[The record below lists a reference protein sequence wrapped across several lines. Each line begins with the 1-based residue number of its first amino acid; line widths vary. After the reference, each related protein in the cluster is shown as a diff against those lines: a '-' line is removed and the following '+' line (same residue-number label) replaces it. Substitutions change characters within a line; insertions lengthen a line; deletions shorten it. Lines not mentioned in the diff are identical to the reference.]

1 MSELAAS
8 DLLRAYAY
16 GIFPMA
22 ESAEDDELLWFE
34 PAMRGLLPL
43 DGFHVPARLRR
54 TVRQH
59 RFEVRTDTCFRE
71 VMLAC
76 AANSR
81 QGRES
86 TWINGRIL
94 DLYTELHEHGFAHS
108 VESWHDGRLVGGLY
122 GVALGAAFFG
132 ESMFSFETDAS
143 KVALVHLVA
152 RLRAGGYRLLDT
164 QWITGHLAQ
173 FGAFEVPK
181 ARYRRLLQ
189 EAVMQQASFDALAPD
204 ATPSA
209 ILRWVDHGGK
219 EETGTEVPDSGP

>member
-1 MSELAAS
+1 MAELSAA

-22 ESAEDDELLWFE
+22 ESADDEELLWFE
-34 PAMRGLLPL
+34 PSMRGLLPL
-43 DGFHVPARLRR
+43 DGFHAPARLRR
-54 TVRQH
+54 TVRQG
-59 RFEVRTDTCFRE
+59 RFEVRVDCRFRD

-81 QGRES
+81 PGRES

-94 DLYTELHEHGFAHS
+94 DLYTELHERGFAHS
-108 VESWHDGRLVGGLY
+108 VEAWQDGRLAGGLY

-132 ESMFSFETDAS
+132 ESMFSLETDAS

-164 QWITGHLAQ
+164 QWITEHLRQ
-173 FGAFEVPK
+173 FGAHELPK
-181 ARYRRLLQ
+181 SRYRRLLQ
-189 EAVMQQASFDALAPD
+189 EAVVLQANFGVLPD
-204 ATPSA
+204 DLPPAELLKL
-209 ILRWVDHGGK
+209 ID
-219 EETGTEVPDSGP
+219 GT

>member
-1 MSELAAS
+1 
-8 DLLRAYAY
+8 
-16 GIFPMA
+16 MA

-43 DGFHVPARLRR
+43 AGFHVPTRLRR
-54 TVRQH
+54 TVRSG
-59 RFEVRTDTCFRE
+59 RFEVRIDSCFRE

-81 QGRES
+81 PGRES
-86 TWINGRIL
+86 TWINARIL

-108 VESWHDGRLVGGLY
+108 VEAWREERLVGGLY

-132 ESMFSFETDAS
+132 ESMFSLENDAS

-152 RLRAGGYRLLDT
+152 RLRTGGYQLLDT
-164 QWITGHLAQ
+164 QWITEHLSQ

-181 ARYRRLLQ
+181 SRYRRLLQ
-189 EAVMQQASFDALAPD
+189 DAVVRQADFNALSARLAPAD
-204 ATPSA
+204 LLA
-209 ILRWVDHGGK
+209 IIDRG
-219 EETGTEVPDSGP
+219 

>member
-1 MSELAAS
+1 MSEVEPA

-22 ESAEDDELLWFE
+22 ESADDDELLWFE
-34 PAMRGLLPL
+34 PSMRGLLPL
-43 DGFHVPARLRR
+43 DGFHVPSRLRR
-54 TVRQH
+54 TVRQG
-59 RFEVRTDTCFRE
+59 RFEVRFDGCFRD
-71 VMLAC
+71 VMTAC

-81 QGRES
+81 PGRES

-108 VESWHDGRLVGGLY
+108 IESWRDGRLVGGLY
-122 GVALGAAFFG
+122 GVSLGAAFFG
-132 ESMFSFETDAS
+132 ESMFSLETDAS

-164 QWITGHLAQ
+164 QWITEHLSQ

-181 ARYRRLLQ
+181 SRYRRILQ
-189 EAVMQQASFDALAPD
+189 DAVSTLADFDALPSD
-204 ATPSA
+204 ASPSE
-209 ILRWVDHGGK
+209 ILEWVDHGHREKAGN
-219 EETGTEVPDSGP
+219 